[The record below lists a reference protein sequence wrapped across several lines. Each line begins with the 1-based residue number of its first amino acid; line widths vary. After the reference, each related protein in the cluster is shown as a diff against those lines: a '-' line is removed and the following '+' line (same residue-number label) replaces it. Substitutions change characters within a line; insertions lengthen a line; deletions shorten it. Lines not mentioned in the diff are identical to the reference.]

1 MQQLNLIGGV
11 DLGALIWLALALTG
25 TALIVGGIILF
36 LGKKGVS
43 VRALAG
49 AAVAVGVVMWAA
61 LLFTLP
67 VSTIVESHP
76 DSLATGVLD
85 QPNLPHPT
93 ESRIRSSSENRGNR
107 EGHSMQIL
115 DTDLNQ
121 AQLLSH
127 YRQQIQRAGW
137 ELSPTLM
144 DDDLSVLTWT
154 SLNENNQLTRGIFI
168 VTPAGQDRWLVSETY
183 VVISP

>member
-1 MQQLNLIGGV
+1 M
-11 DLGALIWLALALTG
+11 GALIWLALALTG

-36 LGKKGVS
+36 LGKKKVS

-49 AAVAVGVVMWAA
+49 AAVAVGVVMWAV

-67 VSTIVESHP
+67 VSTSVEYHP
-76 DSLATGVLD
+76 DPIATGVLD
-85 QPNLPHPT
+85 QPNFSHPT

-107 EGHSMQIL
+107 EGHLMQIL
-115 DTDLNQ
+115 DTDLSQ
-121 AQLLSH
+121 DQLLSH
-127 YRQQIQRAGW
+127 YRAQFQQAGW
-137 ELSPTLM
+137 ELSPALM

-154 SLNENNQLTRGIFI
+154 SLDENNQLIRRIFI
-168 VTPAGQDRWLVSETY
+168 ITSAGPDRWLISETY

>member
-1 MQQLNLIGGV
+1 
-11 DLGALIWLALALTG
+11 
-25 TALIVGGIILF
+25 
-36 LGKKGVS
+36 
-43 VRALAG
+43 
-49 AAVAVGVVMWAA
+49 
-61 LLFTLP
+61 
-67 VSTIVESHP
+67 
-76 DSLATGVLD
+76 
-85 QPNLPHPT
+85 
-93 ESRIRSSSENRGNR
+93 
-107 EGHSMQIL
+107 MQIL

-127 YRQQIQRAGW
+127 YRQQIQQAGW

-154 SLNENNQLTRGIFI
+154 SLNENNQLIRGIFI

>member
-1 MQQLNLIGGV
+1 MS
-11 DLGALIWLALALTG
+11 ALIWLALALTG

-36 LGKKGVS
+36 LGKKRAS

-67 VSTIVESHP
+67 VSTSVESHP
-76 DSLATGVLD
+76 DPLATGVLD
-85 QPNLPHPT
+85 QPILPHPT

-107 EGHSMQIL
+107 EGHLMQIL

-121 AQLLSH
+121 DQLLSH
-127 YRQQIQRAGW
+127 YRGQIQQAGW
-137 ELSPTLM
+137 ELSPALM

-154 SLNENNQLTRGIFI
+154 SLDESNQLIRWIFI
-168 VTPAGQDRWLVSETY
+168 ITPAGQNRWLVSETY
-183 VVISP
+183 VLISP